1 MGSATQDDLL
11 YLSSKFSKTLKSKF
25 GKGPETCYVVF
36 KENRLFI
43 YISSFMTSAEEVLV
57 ENDQVNLANKFR
69 TAVIDLICKEFLPE
83 ASKVMDLSF
92 HTFYHDWNYDTNKGI
107 IIIEPRHIR
116 SGVSNDFFFREKD
129 LFKLMEQVCTKVH
142 KVPEEYKIVK
152 CNQNVCIVEC
162 KGVLLS
168 MDRYLFQQGLTDI
181 LVEHSREMK
190 SYYLNRKDQF
200 ENVFNRVIDDLF
212 ITWDYEQDKNFIVFN
227 FR

>member
-43 YISSFMTSAEEVLV
+43 YISNFMTSAEEVLV
-57 ENDQVNLANKFR
+57 ENDQVILANKFR

-83 ASKVMDLSF
+83 ASKVIQLSF
-92 HTFYHDWNYDTNKGI
+92 QTFYHDWNYGTNKGI
-107 IIIEPRHIR
+107 IIIEPKYIR
-116 SGVSNDFFFREKD
+116 SEELNDVFFSEKD
-129 LFKLMEQVCTKVH
+129 LFKLMEQVCGKVH

-152 CNQNVCIVEC
+152 WNQNVCIVEC

-168 MDRYLFQQGLTDI
+168 MDRYLYQQGLTDI
-181 LVEHSREMK
+181 LVQHSREMK

-200 ENVFNRVIDDLF
+200 ENVFNRVIVDLF

-227 FR
+227 FS